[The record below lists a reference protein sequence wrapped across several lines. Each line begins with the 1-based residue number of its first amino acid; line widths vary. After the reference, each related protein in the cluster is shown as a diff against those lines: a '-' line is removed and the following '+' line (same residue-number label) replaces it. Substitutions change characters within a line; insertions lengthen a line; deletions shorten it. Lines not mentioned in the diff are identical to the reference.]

1 MKAMPTRRLVRLMTA
16 LALLPLAGACSGDH
30 QGESGGQQEAGAL
43 RGEPSGEHL
52 LIATDN
58 GLRLRP
64 ADGRRV
70 TVDDRVEG
78 HWSHRDNVRTLDLSC
93 DDRADGG
100 HSCPRMPYVEVP
112 DGLSITVTARNAG
125 VDVAGVAAALD
136 VTTVNGDVTVTR
148 SGNRH
153 AAVRLSTRNGSVRA
167 TALGAQRLH
176 AETTNGDVTLGCAAA
191 PSRVTATTVNGS
203 VDVTVPSGSPAYRI
217 SAATDNGR
225 VTTSVPTSRPDGN
238 RAMTLTTVNG
248 DVDARRD

>member
-1 MKAMPTRRLVRLMTA
+1 MTV
-16 LALLPLAGACSGDH
+16 LTLLPLAGACSGDH
-30 QGESGGQQEAGAL
+30 QGRSGTPQEAGAL
-43 RGEPSGEHL
+43 RAEPSGEHL

-78 HWSHRDNVRTLDLSC
+78 HWSHRGTIRTLDLSC
-93 DDRADGG
+93 DDRTDGG
-100 HSCPRMPYVEVP
+100 HDCPRMPYVEVP

-125 VDVAGVAAALD
+125 VDVAGVSGALD

-153 AAVRLSTRNGSVRA
+153 TAVRLATRNGSVRA

-203 VDVTVPSGSPAYRI
+203 VDVTVPSDSPAYRI
-217 SAATDNGR
+217 AAATDNGR